1 MLIDHIF
8 TIKDKNYSLRDRY
21 ELLLSY
27 VKQHS
32 HLVTINRN
40 ETFGPYP
47 PTFITNHMFTETW
60 DFNQWLLRNIL
71 CELGRANYLTIG
83 VLLRIATSK
92 LNKLDLTKEEKL
104 LIHTNMTRN
113 IWNEFYRIENDAL
126 PF

>member
-8 TIKDKNYSLRDRY
+8 TIKDKNNSLRNRY
-21 ELLLSY
+21 ELLLPF
-27 VKQHS
+27 VMKHS
-32 HLVTINRN
+32 HLVAINRY

-47 PTFITNHMFTETW
+47 PTFITNHMFAEMW
-60 DFNQWLLRNIL
+60 DFNQWILGNIL
-71 CELGRANYLTIG
+71 CELGRASYLTIG

-113 IWNEFYRIENDAL
+113 IWNEFYRIENEEL

>member
-8 TIKDKNYSLRDRY
+8 TIKDKNNSLRNRY
-21 ELLLSY
+21 ELLLPF
-27 VKQHS
+27 VMKHS
-32 HLVTINRN
+32 HLVAINRY

-47 PTFITNHMFTETW
+47 PTFITNHVFVEMW
-60 DFNQWLLRNIL
+60 DFNQWILKNIL
-71 CELGRANYLTIG
+71 CELGRANYLTVG

-92 LNKLDLTKEEKL
+92 LNKLDLTEEEKL

-113 IWNEFYRIENDAL
+113 IWNEFYRIENEEL

>member
-8 TIKDKNYSLRDRY
+8 TIKDKNNSLRNRY
-21 ELLLSY
+21 ELLLPF
-27 VKQHS
+27 VKKHS
-32 HLVTINRN
+32 HLVAINRY

-47 PTFITNHMFTETW
+47 PTFITNHMFVEMW
-60 DFNQWLLRNIL
+60 DFNEWILDNIL
-71 CELGRANYLTIG
+71 CELGRASYLTIG

-113 IWNEFYRIENDAL
+113 IWNEFNRIEREEL

>member
-8 TIKDKNYSLRDRY
+8 TIKDKNNSLRDRY
-21 ELLLSY
+21 ELLLSF
-27 VKQHS
+27 VKKHS
-32 HLVTINRN
+32 HLVAINRY

-60 DFNQWLLRNIL
+60 DFNQWIFENIL
-71 CELGRANYLTIG
+71 CELGRASYLTIG

-113 IWNEFYRIENDAL
+113 IWSEFYRIEDEEL

>member
-8 TIKDKNYSLRDRY
+8 TIKDKNNSLRNRY
-21 ELLLSY
+21 ELLLPF
-27 VKQHS
+27 VKKHS
-32 HLVTINRN
+32 HLVAINRY

-47 PTFITNHMFTETW
+47 PTFITNHMFVEMW
-60 DFNQWLLRNIL
+60 DFNQWILGNIL
-71 CELGRANYLTIG
+71 CELGRASYLTIG

-113 IWNEFYRIENDAL
+113 IWNEFYRIENEEL

>member
-8 TIKDKNYSLRDRY
+8 TIKDKNNSLRDRY
-21 ELLLSY
+21 ELLLPF
-27 VKQHS
+27 VKKHS
-32 HLVTINRN
+32 HLVAINRY

-47 PTFITNHMFTETW
+47 PTFITNHMFAEMW
-60 DFNQWLLRNIL
+60 DFNQWILGNIL
-71 CELGRANYLTIG
+71 CELGRASYLTIG

-113 IWNEFYRIENDAL
+113 IWNEFYRIENEEL

>member
-8 TIKDKNYSLRDRY
+8 TIKDKNNSLRDHY

-32 HLVTINRN
+32 HLVVINRY

-47 PTFITNHMFTETW
+47 PTFITNHMFVEMW
-60 DFNQWLLRNIL
+60 DFNEWILDNIL
-71 CELGRANYLTIG
+71 CELGRASYLTIG

-113 IWNEFYRIENDAL
+113 IWNEFYRIENEEL